1 MKSNRNESLADYEA
15 LNVKNL
21 TFFLSKE
28 NLTITFIILLLS
40 LLFGYI
46 YYKQKTPVYKSY
58 ISIELPERGAENRGA
73 QGLQNII
80 QNITM
85 PTPMNRE
92 TEIDIIKS
100 KRLILKTINIVPMN
114 IRYYKKG
121 TFRKIELENPP
132 FVVKNAILKGIA
144 KVNFI
149 LTPIDEKRFKLK
161 IDAKNR
167 KEMIYKY
174 GQKIKMTKGSFVIEK
189 ALKNIPKEKY
199 YFTILHEQ
207 KVAKEIQKN
216 LSVTPSSLRSSLI
229 IVEYRDS
236 NPRLLKDFLNTL
248 GKVYIEEN
256 IKKRTQAASATL
268 EFITKQLKK
277 IKKKLEKSAQA
288 LKNFKKN
295 NNILDIATKTRE
307 LIDRSVAIKEELSR
321 AYLELQAFK
330 SVKKE
335 FLKGNYSALAAIGNR
350 FPILNN
356 LIERLKREEIEK
368 ESLLTEYT
376 PLHPQVI
383 RVDKSIK
390 EIKNSIKKL
399 IKGIET
405 DLEKRKNILEK
416 EYRSYEKEIKS
427 LPKKEQI
434 YANLERDYE
443 VNERLYSYLLNEKS
457 QFSIAKAAKV
467 AGTKII
473 DYAEIPLKPFSP
485 NKSLVLSV
493 SAFLGL
499 LLSMAIIF
507 FKEKNDPKLK
517 SPSEVG
523 KLSSLPIYGLIPFI
537 KDETAYNKVYVLEN
551 PNSKE
556 SEIYRK
562 IRTELE
568 FIPPS
573 AGCKTILVTSYVPGE
588 RKTVTSA
595 NLAAIFGLG
604 NKKTLLISFDFITPQ
619 IHKKFS
625 IPNRYGT
632 ADLLEKRVKN
642 LDKVIFEHP
651 IYQNLH
657 IIPSGEIPKNRYDLI
672 QSNKTDA
679 LFKYLKK
686 IYDYIIV
693 DTPAV
698 DMVSDALLLT
708 RHSDITVFTVRMDF
722 SKKSHIKNVDLL
734 VKKYKIKNAGFIINS
749 IKTKHLNFETY
760 DKGYLYYANY

>member
-1 MKSNRNESLADYEA
+1 MELNKNSALSDYEA
-15 LNVKNL
+15 LSLKNFAI
-21 TFFLSKE
+21 FFSKS
-28 NLTITFIILLLS
+28 NLIITFIITSIAIIL
-40 LLFGYI
+40 GYI
-46 YYKQKTPVYKSY
+46 YYKQKTPLYRSY

-100 KRLILKTINIVPMN
+100 KRLILKTLNIVPMN

-121 TFRKIELENPP
+121 AFRKIELENPP
-132 FVVKNAILKGIA
+132 FIVTEPILEGVTKVKF
-144 KVNFI
+144 VF
-149 LTPIDEKRFKLK
+149 TPIDKERFKLK
-161 IDAKNR
+161 IDAKNQ
-167 KEMIYKY
+167 KEVIYRY
-174 GQKIKMTKGSFVIEK
+174 GQKIKMTKGSFVIK
-189 ALKNIPKEKY
+189 KTTKNILKERY
-199 YFTILHEQ
+199 YFTITHKQ
-207 KVAKEIQKN
+207 KVAKDIQKN

-229 IVEYRDS
+229 VVEYRDS
-236 NPRLLKDFLNTL
+236 NPYLLKKFLNTL

-268 EFITKQLKK
+268 EFITKQLQK
-277 IKKKLEKSAQA
+277 IKKQLEKSAQA

-295 NNILDIATKTRE
+295 NNILDIQTKTRE
-307 LIDRSVAIKEELSR
+307 LINRSVTIKEELSR
-321 AYLELQAFK
+321 AYLELQAFE
-330 SVKKE
+330 SIKKE

-356 LIERLKREEIEK
+356 LIDELKRAEIQK
-368 ESLLTEYT
+368 ETLLTEYT
-376 PLHPQVI
+376 YIHPQVV
-383 RVDKSIK
+383 RVQKSIK
-390 EIKNSIKKL
+390 EIKHSIKKL

-405 DLEKRKNILEK
+405 DLKKRKNILEK
-416 EYRSYEKEIKS
+416 EYNEYEKEIKS

-434 YANLERDYE
+434 FANLERDYE

-485 NKSLVLSV
+485 KKSLVLSV

-499 LLSMAIIF
+499 LLSMIIIF
-507 FKEKNDPKLK
+507 IKEKNDPKLK
-517 SPSEVG
+517 TPKEVT

-537 KDETAYNKVYVLEN
+537 KDETTYNKVYVLEN

-556 SEIYRK
+556 SETYRK
-562 IRTELE
+562 IRTEIE
-568 FIPPS
+568 FIPTPLR
-573 AGCKTILVTSYVPGE
+573 CKTILVTSYVPGE
-588 RKTVTSA
+588 RKTITAA

-651 IYQNLH
+651 LYPNLH
-657 IIPSGEIPKNRYDLI
+657 IIPSGEIPQNRYDLI
-672 QSNKTDA
+672 QSNRSEI
-679 LFKYLKK
+679 LFRYLKK
-686 IYDYIIV
+686 IYDYIII

-698 DMVSDALLLT
+698 DIVSDALLLT
-708 RHSDITVFTVRMDF
+708 QYSDITIFTVRMDF
-722 SKKSHIKNVDLL
+722 SKKSHIKNIDLL
-734 VKKYKIKNAGFIINS
+734 VKKYKIQNAGFIINS
-749 IKTKHLNFETY
+749 IKAKHLNFETY
-760 DKGYLYYANY
+760 DKGYLYYASY